1 MPVIRTTKTSNYTKD
16 IDQFYTDLMTT
27 PAVLRK
33 GHKDT
38 GKTVGPSVIEKLNRT
53 MKAAFNYAVK
63 QGYILYNPV
72 LAATI
77 PEYEKTEVVVWEP
90 EEAKRAL
97 DTCQDKSRSA
107 KTISPGAGAT
117 GEIHPA
123 PGAEQSAEYG
133 RKGQYHFG
141 RGGRDGGVGKREVSS
156 QVTGHNIR
164 HSSYVR
170 KYNKHRLW
178 TPKGNSAGAYP
189 LQPLRMEESMRTRN
203 NRIFLRLND
212 GELEKLNSAVRR
224 SGLSREV
231 YLRQLI
237 AGIQPRDLPP
247 PDFRPMMRQLYY
259 CGNNLNQIARK
270 ANALNIID
278 VQKYDEAVCE
288 FRRIV
293 KVLNEAVLEPEGQ
306 NK

>member
-1 MPVIRTTKTSNYTKD
+1 
-16 IDQFYTDLMTT
+16 
-27 PAVLRK
+27 
-33 GHKDT
+33 
-38 GKTVGPSVIEKLNRT
+38 
-53 MKAAFNYAVK
+53 
-63 QGYILYNPV
+63 
-72 LAATI
+72 
-77 PEYEKTEVVVWEP
+77 
-90 EEAKRAL
+90 
-97 DTCQDKSRSA
+97 
-107 KTISPGAGAT
+107 
-117 GEIHPA
+117 
-123 PGAEQSAEYG
+123 
-133 RKGQYHFG
+133 
-141 RGGRDGGVGKREVSS
+141 
-156 QVTGHNIR
+156 
-164 HSSYVR
+164 
-170 KYNKHRLW
+170 
-178 TPKGNSAGAYP
+178 
-189 LQPLRMEESMRTRN
+189 MRTRN